1 MEAWTDERLDD
12 LAATLRPLPGEAA
25 RNTEAIERATE
36 EMRFMRA
43 DLSTM
48 RADLAAFRSDFSA
61 SQRQMAQ
68 IGWAMATSLVGVI
81 IAAVVAVI

>member
-1 MEAWTDERLDD
+1 
-12 LAATLRPLPGEAA
+12 
-25 RNTEAIERATE
+25 
-36 EMRFMRA
+36 MRA

>member
-1 MEAWTDERLDD
+1 MEGWTDERLDYI
-12 LAATLRPLPGEAA
+12 AATLRPLPGEAA
-25 RNTEAIERATE
+25 RNTEAIKRATV
-36 EMRFMRA
+36 EMRSMRA

-48 RADLAAFRSDFSA
+48 RADLAAFRSGFSA
-61 SQRQMAQ
+61 SERQMAQ